1 MLNDAH
7 IRDFEDIVSWIPA
20 ETEVTSVFK
29 VHDKTK
35 FEESILPKYFSST
48 KYRSFQRQLNLY
60 RFARQDKKGEYG
72 DGRGIVLYCS
82 VSFLLTLSKFSTS
95 SKAPTRIKTFH
106 GTKGTSVTLSR
117 GG

>member
-1 MLNDAH
+1 MLNDAQ
-7 IRDFEDIVSWIPA
+7 IRNFEDIVSWSPS
-20 ETEVTSVFK
+20 ETEGISVFK

-35 FEESILPKYFSST
+35 FEESILPKYFNAT

-60 RFARQDKKGEYG
+60 RFSRQDKKGEFG
-72 DGRGIVLYCS
+72 GCGTVLCCS
-82 VSFLLTLSKFSTS
+82 LSFLLTLSNFFTS
-95 SKAPTRIKTFH
+95 SKPPTRINTFH